1 MVKGMDFSV
10 TIFTTVLKRILRQPA
25 NWAFILLFP
34 VVFTILI
41 GASLQGEAVSNDD
54 VTAGMRFGVTDLDDT
69 ALSQTLVR
77 QLEKRY
83 TIQELAEED
92 VSAALTDAEIP
103 WALVIREGYGRDVLA
118 GRAPALEGYS
128 LTISDISALGN
139 VSAQNITRALIL
151 LGSDDPAVL
160 SAWESASNVDVEV
173 LPVDTWSATAQ
184 WFGMYGFIAIFTA
197 YFIIKT
203 LVEDKRRGMPDRLGV
218 LPQTPRAIMAQGTLA
233 AFLVTEGTAAL
244 LMLTLRLQIGAVPNA
259 ALLFALLSLYNLF
272 TVGMVLA
279 IVSLLSDLGAASV
292 VMTMLS
298 TVFAMLGGLF
308 WPLDMVPEFMKK
320 LAWFSPG
327 YWFSRGL
334 MNIREI
340 SFEGFGMPM
349 LFLAGFTVV
358 VLLLGGWKRIQ
369 PMEE

>member
-1 MVKGMDFSV
+1 M
-10 TIFTTVLKRILRQPA
+10 TIFATVLKRILKQPA

-34 VVFTILI
+34 VVFTVLI
-41 GASLQGEAVSNDD
+41 AASLRGEAVSSDD
-54 VTAGMRFGVTDLDDT
+54 VTSGMRFGVTDQDNS

-92 VSAALTDAEIP
+92 ISAALTDSEIP
-103 WALVIREGYGRDVLA
+103 WALLIREGYGRDVLA

-128 LTISDISALGN
+128 LTVSDISALGN

-151 LGSDDPAVL
+151 LGSDDPRIL
-160 SAWESASNVDVEV
+160 DAWEGASNVDVTV
-173 LPVDTWSATAQ
+173 LPVDTWGATAQ
-184 WFGMYGFIAIFTA
+184 WFGMYGFVAIFTA

-203 LVEDKRRGMPDRLGV
+203 LIEDKRRGMPDRLGV
-218 LPQTPRAIMAQGTLA
+218 LPLTPIKIMVQGTLA

-244 LMLTLRLQIGAVPNA
+244 LMLTLRLQIGWIPNA
-259 ALLFALLSLYNLF
+259 AHLFALLSLYNLF
-272 TVGMVLA
+272 AVGMVLA
-279 IVSLLSDLGAASV
+279 IVSLLRDLGAASV

-320 LAWFSPG
+320 IAWFSPG
-327 YWFSRGL
+327 YWLSRGL
-334 MNIREI
+334 MNIQEI
-340 SFEGFGMPM
+340 SFDDFGMPM
-349 LFLAGFTVV
+349 LFLTGFTVV